1 MGFIE
6 ILQKD
11 IELYKDNWSKI
22 QDKIENAEIIG
33 IWGTGL
39 AAQQVYKDLYAMG
52 YMPAFFSD
60 NDQKKWGTLY
70 KNIKVISIDEIPR
83 NSLVIICANVKYQIH
98 QQLQKA
104 GIDNY
109 MYIDPEYFQCLPNE
123 QVRETIDSNADK
135 IEQVYAILSDTESKQ
150 VFRNIL
156 LHRAVHDLELVWKV
170 YEENQYFG
178 NRIVQHVSGNFVDC
192 GACEGDTLQ
201 RFLIQIGVGVNQN
214 YHYYAFE
221 ADRDNF
227 EILENYCQSKG
238 LTNVKCYNMGVWDQ
252 AQELFFAIGDDFV
265 SGTLL
270 DSDAGK
276 KAIKIDVDAIDHILD
291 GKRIDFISMDIE
303 GSEIKALE
311 GARKSIQ
318 KWSPVLAISAY
329 HKLEHLWEI
338 PLLIKEIN
346 PKYDIFYAHH
356 RWNMDDTVCY
366 AKES

>member
-11 IELYKDNWSKI
+11 MELYKDNWSKI
-22 QDKIENAEIIG
+22 QEKIENAEIIG

-39 AAQQVYKDLYAMG
+39 AAQQVYKDLCAMG
-52 YMPAFFSD
+52 ELPAFFVD
-60 NDQKKWGTLY
+60 NDQTKWGTQY
-70 KNIKVISIDEIPR
+70 KNINVISIDDIPR

-98 QQLQKA
+98 HQLQKQ
-104 GIDNY
+104 GIYNY

-123 QVRETIDSNADK
+123 QVRETIKSNADK
-135 IEQVYAILSDTESKQ
+135 IEQVYAILSDAASKQ

-178 NRIVQHVSGNFVDC
+178 NRIVEHISGSFVDC

-201 RFLIQIGVGVNQN
+201 RFLFQIGEGINQN
-214 YHYYAFE
+214 YQYYAFE
-221 ADRDNF
+221 ADIDNF
-227 EILENYCQSKG
+227 EILKNYCQSNR
-238 LTNVKCYNMGVWDQ
+238 LTNVKCYNMGVWNQ
-252 AQELFFAIGDDFV
+252 SQELFFTIGDDFV

-270 DSDAGK
+270 DSDAGEK
-276 KAIKIDVDAIDHILD
+276 VIKINVDAIDHILD

-318 KWSPVLAISAY
+318 KWNPILAISAY

-338 PLLIKEIN
+338 PLLMKEIN

-366 AKES
+366 AKM